1 MKRRVLFLILI
12 MALAQ
17 HYAAFGQEYAFP
29 VFPIIPTSHFGLRRH
44 PITGKR
50 GFHDGV
56 DLRAKG
62 CVVRSAFSGLVS
74 ACGYHRYLGNFVS
87 VSKGELKAT
96 YGHLSALLVVPG
108 SSVLAGEVIGMS
120 GNTGRT
126 TAEHLHFSIS
136 YGSRQINPLKFL
148 FFLQSSKDNKQ
159 IIP

>member
-1 MKRRVLFLILI
+1 MRVLFLIL
-12 MALAQ
+12 MTAFTL
-17 HYAAFGQEYAFP
+17 HEDAFGQEYAFP

-44 PITGKR
+44 PITGKT

-56 DLRAKG
+56 DLRAKASE
-62 CVVRSAFSGLVS
+62 VRSVFSGLVS
-74 ACGYHRYLGNFVS
+74 ACGHHPYLGNFVS

-96 YGHLSALLVVPG
+96 YGHLSALLTVTG

-120 GNTGRT
+120 GSTGRT

-136 YGSRQINPLKFL
+136 YCSHMVNPLKFL
-148 FFLQSSKDNKQ
+148 FFLQSSKDTKQ